1 MANGMDLALMQ
12 IVNDVSLVE
21 VQHATDREQAK
32 SEVEVLLSG
41 SSTGIIIPGKILE
54 AAVRVTDNR
63 YVLFVTD
70 DVLYEESLTIVLID
84 SSLGIQEIVTIGNEY
99 NSGTFEQLH
108 ISDLSLQFRFIGDYI
123 WGLTLEDSPKFQLP
137 FFSDPKGV
145 SRSKAFTR
153 FMNISALPA

>member
-32 SEVEVLLSG
+32 SEVLLSG

-84 SSLGIQEIVTIGNEY
+84 SSLGIQEIVTIGNEC

-108 ISDLSLQFRFIGDYI
+108 ISDHSLQFRFIGDYI

-153 FMNISALPA
+153 FMNITALPA